1 MSAVLEQSGIGI
13 HTGQHA
19 CVRVQAAPAGHG
31 LVFVRTDLPGA
42 PRIPARL
49 EHVSPSARCTR
60 LEANGASV
68 TTPEHLLAALT
79 QFGLWNAVIELDGPE
94 VPILDGSAA
103 PWMDALRTAFPDG
116 LRPATAP
123 RKLRQ
128 TVEWTDPATGAQYTA
143 EPSDRSDFTV
153 VLDYPEASIGPQS
166 AALEPDFSQTSRART
181 FSFLH
186 ELKPLIDSGLL
197 QGLAP
202 GAGVVYVHPNHP
214 QEDDLRWTEPL
225 GERLTPPLAP
235 GPLTAT
241 PLRLPDEAARHK
253 LLDLCGDLALL
264 GAPLHAKITARR
276 PGHVPNT
283 AFALLLLH
291 TMEEKTTPSFPYD
304 LQAAP
309 LMDVVQIQKILPH
322 RPPFLLVDRIMEMS
336 ESHVVGI
343 KAVTMNEP
351 HFVGHFPGAPVM
363 PGVLIIEAMAQCGGI
378 LALSTVPDPENYL
391 TYFLKMDD
399 VKFKQKVVPGDTLVF
414 HLELMEPIRRG
425 IVKMIG
431 KAYVGDKCTTEAVLT
446 ALITK
451 DK

>member
-19 CVRVQAAPAGHG
+19 FVRVQAAPTGHG

-128 TVEWTDPATGAQYTA
+128 KVEWTDPATGAQYTA
-143 EPSDRSDFTV
+143 EPADRSDFTV

-166 AALEPDFSQTSRART
+166 AALESDFSTTCRART

-225 GERLTPPLAP
+225 GERLTPPLTP
-235 GPLTAT
+235 GPLAAT

-276 PGHVPNT
+276 PGHVANT
-283 AFALLLLH
+283 AFAQLLLK

-336 ESHVVGI
+336 ESHVVGT

-451 DK
+451 EK

>member
-1 MSAVLEQSGIGI
+1 
-13 HTGQHA
+13 
-19 CVRVQAAPAGHG
+19 
-31 LVFVRTDLPGA
+31 
-42 PRIPARL
+42 
-49 EHVSPSARCTR
+49 

-79 QFGLWNAVIELDGPE
+79 QFGLWNALIELDGPE

-103 PWMDALRTAFPDG
+103 PWMDHLRTAFPDG
-116 LRPATAP
+116 LRPENAP
-123 RKLRQ
+123 RTLRQ
-128 TVEWTDPATGAQYTA
+128 TVKWTDPATGAQYTA
-143 EPSDRSDFTV
+143 EPSDRSDFKV
-153 VLDYPEASIGPQS
+153 VLDYPEESIGPQS
-166 AALEPDFSQTSRART
+166 AALESDFSTTCRART

-225 GERLTPPLAP
+225 GERLTPPLSP
-235 GPLTAT
+235 GPLAVT

-264 GAPLHAKITARR
+264 GAPLHAKITACR
-276 PGHVPNT
+276 PGHVANT
-283 AFALLLLH
+283 AFATLLLK
-291 TMEEKTTPSFPYD
+291 TMEEKQTPSFPYD
-304 LQAAP
+304 LQATP
-309 LMDVVQIQKILPH
+309 LMDVVQIQKVLPH

-336 ESHVVGI
+336 ESHVVGT

>member
-1 MSAVLEQSGIGI
+1 MSAVLEKSGIGI

-19 CVRVQAAPAGHG
+19 SVRVLATSAGHG
-31 LVFVRTDLPGA
+31 LVFVRIDLPGA

-103 PWMDALRTAFPDG
+103 PWMDALRIAFPDG
-116 LRPATAP
+116 LRSAPAP

-128 TVEWTDPATGAQYTA
+128 KVEWTDPATGAQYTA

-166 AALEPDFSQTSRART
+166 ASLESDFSQTSRART

-225 GERLTPPLAP
+225 GERLTPPLTP
-235 GPLTAT
+235 GPLAVT

-264 GAPLHAKITARR
+264 GAPLLAKITARR
-276 PGHVPNT
+276 PGHVANT
-283 AFALLLLH
+283 AFAQLLLN

-304 LQAAP
+304 LQATP
-309 LMDVVQIQKILPH
+309 LMDVVQIQKVLPH